1 MQLNADKCK
10 ELVIDFKKNPHSF
23 SPIVVNGKELPV
35 SNSVKVLGV
44 TESSN
49 LKWNDHITKC
59 INLDIFSFD
68 LPWA

>member
-10 ELVIDFKKNPHSF
+10 VLVIDFKKNPHNF

-35 SNSVKVLGV
+35 SNSVKILGV

-49 LKWNDHITKC
+49 LK
-59 INLDIFSFD
+59 
-68 LPWA
+68 